1 MSHPAAVGAASS
13 CPRKFRLTCDIT
25 LCVCVMQPLQ
35 LARGHLGVICLC
47 PSSLFSTSY
56 LRANIPSVVPLPC
69 LNSSCS
75 SPIPLTL
82 RAYSAIHDS
91 FQKLQHNGLTT
102 QLLYF
107 SWVMHISLSFLYS
120 DYQPHSSFLCELPL
134 SLAGVQQLICRSYSN
149 SLSHSHHLYSHFI
162 NACLS
167 FRLGLQDKQ

>member
-1 MSHPAAVGAASS
+1 
-13 CPRKFRLTCDIT
+13 
-25 LCVCVMQPLQ
+25 MQPLQ
-35 LARGHLGVICLC
+35 LARCHLGVICLC

-56 LRANIPSVVPLPC
+56 LKANIPSVVPLPC

-82 RAYSAIHDS
+82 PRLFCHPRFFPETSTY
-91 FQKLQHNGLTT
+91 GLAT

-107 SWVMHISLSFLYS
+107 SRVMHISLSFLYS

-162 NACLS
+162 NGCLS
-167 FRLGLQDKQ
+167 FRLGLQAKQ

>member
-1 MSHPAAVGAASS
+1 
-13 CPRKFRLTCDIT
+13 
-25 LCVCVMQPLQ
+25 MQPLQ
-35 LARGHLGVICLC
+35 LARCHLGVICPNLGVCHAPGHRSMNLIAISSC
-47 PSSLFSTSY
+47 PSSLFSTSHI
-56 LRANIPSVVPLPC
+56 RANIPSVVPLPC

-82 RAYSAIHDS
+82 QRLFCHPRFFPETSTY
-91 FQKLQHNGLTT
+91 GLAT

-120 DYQPHSSFLCELPL
+120 DYQPHSSFLCELLL